1 MNKHIKRSIMCAG
14 MMFLA
19 GVGLHRAY
27 QGKRLTPRIRFTSS
41 YTMHY
46 MNEHTNIIFDLNDTL
61 FTINKRKA
69 LSLLG
74 FSNIMGY
81 FLSGKRTTDLE
92 LKLFQLLDTI
102 YPPEKQ
108 NSHDV
113 VPTHKGKPMPVLM
126 QAWMLGKLSSQEL
139 IDIVMAHIERLAH
152 EGFFAN
158 KREERIITKAIM
170 LLFDAQTRCDLY
182 RPVKKAIK
190 LVRQCKKLGHKV
202 YLLSNMDNE
211 LINLLRAKYPEIF
224 ELFDGVIISADLGHM
239 KPHKEI
245 YEHLL
250 ATYHMDPSRTYFI
263 DDEQENIAGAQRV
276 GMQGIHFDN
285 ARYAQVSSQL
295 HDCGVLH
302 QPNVA

>member
-1 MNKHIKRSIMCAG
+1 MNKYIKRYIMYAG
-14 MMFLA
+14 IAFLA
-19 GVGLHRAY
+19 GIGLYRAY
-27 QGKRLTPRIRFTSS
+27 QGKGLIPRIRFTSS
-41 YTMHY
+41 YTMY
-46 MNEHTNIIFDLNDTL
+46 TMTDHTNIIFDLNDTL

-81 FLSGKRTTDLE
+81 FLSGKRTADLE

-102 YPPEKQ
+102 YPQEHHTNQ
-108 NSHDV
+108 DV
-113 VPTHKGKPMPVLM
+113 VPMHKGKPMPVLM
-126 QAWMLGKLSSQEL
+126 QGWMLGEITSQEL
-139 IDIVMAHIERLAH
+139 IDIVMAHIERLSD

-170 LLFDAQTRCDLY
+170 LLFDTQTRCDLY

-202 YLLSNMDNE
+202 YLLSNMDSE
-211 LINLLRAKYPEIF
+211 LIDLLRAKYPEIF

-250 ATYHMDPSRTYFI
+250 SHYHMDPSRTYFI

-295 HDCGVLH
+295 RDCGVLN
-302 QPNVA
+302 QSNTA